1 MAAIGLSCESVE
13 QYLLPGVVIG
23 CENSPASVTLTGDTT
38 VMDKITETIR
48 SANPSVLVRVLHVE
62 CAYHSGQY
70 LLRRVPNIYLVSR

>member
-1 MAAIGLSCESVE
+1 MTAIGLSRESVK

-23 CENSPASVTLTGDTT
+23 CENSPASVTLTGDST
-38 VMDKITETIR
+38 VIDKIMETIR

-70 LLRRVPNIYLVSR
+70 LLRRVPSIYLVFR